1 VAVDSASGA
10 PAIPRARGRKFRSP
24 QAGGVAGKGAGMAA
38 GLLEELGGMLLL
50 TGATLRAMFTPPFPW
65 VDEFLI
71 ESVIFLRRTMI
82 PTFFGV
88 IALTFGAGGIQG
100 GNLLNIFGS
109 VDRLGAFFATLATRE
124 AGPWATGMIV
134 AGVAGTAVCADL
146 GARKVRE
153 ELDALAVL
161 GLDPIKTLVVPRF
174 LAIGVLTAT
183 MNLLAIAVSLIG
195 GWGAAVLLFGE
206 TTSGYFSTMTLNF
219 TLPDLLG
226 SVLKTSSFGFMVAVV
241 CCYKGLNVKGGSV
254 GVGRAVNQAVVIS
267 FVAIWV
273 FNYMFTATLLA
284 AFPQTLSLR

>member
-1 VAVDSASGA
+1 MATTQAA
-10 PAIPRARGRKFRSP
+10 PAVAAPTGGGRRSRVLS
-24 QAGGVAGKGAGMAA
+24 GVHTGRQSTV
-38 GLLEELGGMLLL
+38 GLIDEVGGMLLL
-50 TGATLRAMFTPPFPW
+50 LGRTLSASVQPPFTW
-65 VDEFLI
+65 FDEFLV
-71 ESVIFLRRTMI
+71 EATIFLRRTLV

-88 IALTFGAGGIQG
+88 IALTAGAGGIQG

-161 GLDPIKTLVVPRF
+161 GVDPVKALVVPRF
-174 LAIGVLTAT
+174 IALGVLTAT
-183 MNLLAIAVSLIG
+183 MNLLAIAVSLVG
-195 GWGAAVLLFGE
+195 GWAAAVLLFGE
-206 TTSGYFSTMTLNF
+206 TTSGYMSTTTLNF

-226 SVLKTSSFGFMVAVV
+226 SMLKTSFFGFMVALV
-241 CCYKGLNVKGGSV
+241 CCYKGLNVKGGAV

-284 AFPQTLSLR
+284 AYPETLNLK

>member
-1 VAVDSASGA
+1 MATTQAGA
-10 PAIPRARGRKFRSP
+10 PAAVPPAGRNRTNAPRVVARSGA
-24 QAGGVAGKGAGMAA
+24 QAGIDMIDEV
-38 GLLEELGGMLLL
+38 GGMLLL
-50 TGATLRAMFTPPFPW
+50 LGHTMSAAIKPPFSW
-65 VDEFLI
+65 FDEFLV
-71 ESVIFLRRTMI
+71 EATVFLRRTLI

-88 IALTFGAGGIQG
+88 IALTAGAGGIQG

-161 GLDPIKTLVVPRF
+161 GVDPIKALVVPRF
-174 LAIGVLTAT
+174 VALGVLTAT
-183 MNLLAIAVSLIG
+183 MNLLAIAVSLVG
-195 GWGAAVLLFGE
+195 GWAAAVLLFGE
-206 TTSGYFSTMTLNF
+206 TTAGYVSTTTLNF

-226 SVLKTSSFGFMVAVV
+226 SIFKTSFFGFMVALV
-241 CCYKGLNVKGGSV
+241 CCYKGLNVKGGAV
-254 GVGRAVNQAVVIS
+254 GVGKAVNQAVVIS

-284 AFPQTLSLR
+284 AFPETLNLR

>member
-1 VAVDSASGA
+1 MATTRPEAVGGSTPTGSGGA
-10 PAIPRARGRKFRSP
+10 GTRLAGGARAGK
-24 QAGGVAGKGAGMAA
+24 QAGVD
-38 GLLEELGGMLLL
+38 LVDEIGGMLLL
-50 TGATLRAMFTPPFPW
+50 LSQTVTAAIRPPFTW
-65 VDEFLI
+65 FDEFLV
-71 ESVIFLRRTMI
+71 EATIFLRRTLI

-88 IALTFGAGGIQG
+88 IALTAGAGGIQG

-153 ELDALAVL
+153 ELDAMAVL
-161 GLDPIKTLVVPRF
+161 GVDPIKALVVPRF
-174 LAIGVLTAT
+174 IALGVLTAT
-183 MNLLAIAVSLIG
+183 MNLLAIAVSLVG
-195 GWGAAVLLFGE
+195 GWAAAVLLFGE
-206 TTSGYFSTMTLNF
+206 TTAGYVSTTTLNF

-226 SVLKTSSFGFMVAVV
+226 SMFKTSFFGFMVALV
-241 CCYKGLNVKGGSV
+241 CCYKGLNVKGGAV

-284 AFPQTLSLR
+284 AFPETLNLR